1 MQDISE
7 EVLLYWENVVTE
19 VGEKLDIDNDVID
32 IFKTNKEFKTY
43 ILLAVNQYI
52 PSLEHLI
59 IIAIL
64 SCGDYIKTR
73 KVGKLSLIWFC
84 YDIRDKLVKKLI
96 LLDKKWYS

>member
-1 MQDISE
+1 M
-7 EVLLYWENVVTE
+7 TE

-52 PSLEHLI
+52 PSLDHLI

-64 SCGDYIKTR
+64 SCGDYINKCMPPALT
-73 KVGKLSLIWFC
+73 
-84 YDIRDKLVKKLI
+84 Y
-96 LLDKKWYS
+96 